1 MQVRFCISVSFC
13 ISGSFCIFHFAFCID
28 LMPTRYGEPPWLH
41 EFPRTRRPDFPR
53 LRGEHSCGVVIVG
66 GGLTGCVTAYAC
78 AMAGLKPIVI
88 EADRM
93 GQGSAG
99 RSAGLLLA
107 DPGPLFRDVVQA
119 HGVRSARRVF
129 EAWARG
135 ASEGAALLK
144 RLKVPGG
151 VSAISEVIAGFRG
164 DEKALAREHAARDE
178 AGIASRW
185 LTDRQARA
193 ATNLDAVAALRVPY
207 GFAVDPYRACVAVA
221 TAASRRGA
229 AFYEKSAA
237 RKVKFGRKSVEV
249 TTTDAVV
256 HAETIIVTTG
266 IATTEF
272 APLRRHFKR
281 RESYLVMT
289 AAVPAPIRRQ
299 LCNADMTLRDIRTP
313 HHRLRWTADQRLI
326 VSGADQDETPARTRD
341 AVLVQR
347 TGQLMYELL
356 MMYPAISGLQPQYG
370 WHLPYGQTADGLMYI
385 GPHRNYPRHLFAL
398 GGGGDSISGAFVAAR
413 ILSRAVRGSVDKADE
428 VFGWTR

>member
-1 MQVRFCISVSFC
+1 
-13 ISGSFCIFHFAFCID
+13 
-28 LMPTRYGEPPWLH
+28 MPTRYGESPWLY
-41 EFPRTRRPDFPR
+41 EVPRTRRPDFPR
-53 LRGEHSCGVVIVG
+53 LRGEHTCGVVIVG
-66 GGLTGCVTAYAC
+66 GGLTGCATAYAC

-88 EADRM
+88 DADRV

-99 RSAGLLLA
+99 RSAGLLLG

-135 ASEGAALLK
+135 ASDGAALLK

-151 VSAISEVIAGFRG
+151 VTAISEVIAGVRG
-164 DEKALAREHAARDE
+164 DEKGLAREHAARDE
-178 AGIASRW
+178 AGITARW
-185 LTDRQARA
+185 LADRQARA
-193 ATNLDAVAALRVPY
+193 ATNLDAVAAMRVPY

-229 AFYEKSAA
+229 AFYEKSPA
-237 RKVKFGRKSVEV
+237 KKIKFGRKSAEV
-249 TTTDAVV
+249 LTADAVI
-256 HAETIIVTTG
+256 HAETVIVTTG
-266 IATTEF
+266 MATSEF

-281 RESYLVMT
+281 RETYLVMT
-289 AAVPAPIRRQ
+289 AAVPAAIRRQ
-299 LCNADMTLRDIRTP
+299 LCPPDTTLRDVRTP
-313 HHRLRWTADQRLI
+313 HHRIRWTADQRLI

-341 AVLVQR
+341 ALLVQR

-370 WHLPYGQTADGLMYI
+370 WHLSYGETADGLMYI

-398 GGGGDSISGAFVAAR
+398 GSGGDSISGAFVAAR
-413 ILSRAVRGSVDKADE
+413 ILSRAVRGDIDKADE